1 VSDFN
6 GRIGAILRAAAKE
19 PTEARMLIRQI
30 LRDEH
35 RDGWQEGHS
44 DGMEDAYQGSKAKRA
59 AEEAVREYE
68 WTGTDKRG
76 ENSRG
81 GFRFSPQS
89 VAAIV
94 RDRHEQGWRQLTV
107 TLDGHEVAGI
117 CGDEENPGEANWWA
131 NASALKGEFEE
142 D

>member
-1 VSDFN
+1 MSDYN
-6 GRIGAILRAAAKE
+6 GRIAAVLRAASKE

-35 RDGWQEGHS
+35 RDGWQEGYS
-44 DGMEDAYQGSKAKRA
+44 DGLEDQHYGNEAKQA
-59 AEEAVREYE
+59 AEDTAREYE
-68 WTGTDKRG
+68 WTGTNARG

-81 GFRFSPQS
+81 GFRSSPRS

-107 TLDGHEVAGI
+107 TLEDEPVAGI
-117 CGDEENPGEANWWA
+117 
-131 NASALKGEFEE
+131 
-142 D
+142 